1 MKNPYISFW
10 LLLTTAFAF
19 FTVLSSQDTI
29 KIAGIEL
36 AKPDIIEELT
46 KVTVAETT
54 EAEEVKTEDI
64 GIENA
69 VNTENEVVMD
79 TLPKKILIFGDS
91 MLEGLSP
98 RLAAY
103 AKHNGHSLYSVIWYS
118 STSKVWGTSTKLKEY
133 ISKFNPD
140 FIFVSLGANE
150 MFVKDIIKARDKYV
164 KTILSQIGDI
174 PYIWIGPPNWK
185 EDTGINELV
194 RMNVPEGRFF
204 LSKGMHF
211 DRSSDKVHPTRA
223 SAALWMDS
231 VINWMAK
238 NRNGE
243 IRLARPSKASG
254 KADKTITLQPV
265 K

>member
-1 MKNPYISFW
+1 
-10 LLLTTAFAF
+10 
-19 FTVLSSQDTI
+19 
-29 KIAGIEL
+29 
-36 AKPDIIEELT
+36 
-46 KVTVAETT
+46 
-54 EAEEVKTEDI
+54 
-64 GIENA
+64 
-69 VNTENEVVMD
+69 
-79 TLPKKILIFGDS
+79 
-91 MLEGLSP
+91 
-98 RLAAY
+98 
-103 AKHNGHSLYSVIWYS
+103 
-118 STSKVWGTSTKLKEY
+118 
-133 ISKFNPD
+133 
-140 FIFVSLGANE
+140 

-185 EDTGINELV
+185 DDTGINELV
-194 RMNVPEGRFF
+194 EKNVPKGRFF

>member
-1 MKNPYISFW
+1 MKNPYISLW
-10 LLLTTAFAF
+10 LLLASAFAF
-19 FTVLSSQDTI
+19 FTVLSSGDTI
-29 KIAGIEL
+29 EIGDIEL
-36 AKPDIIEELT
+36 AKPDIVEELT
-46 KVTVAETT
+46 KTAVTEPADTEKPVAD
-54 EAEEVKTEDI
+54 AKVQEVE
-64 GIENA
+64 IEN
-69 VNTENEVVMD
+69 ESVMD
-79 TLPKKILIFGDS
+79 TLPKKILLFGDS

-103 AKHNGHSLYSVIWYS
+103 AEHNGHNLYSVIWYS

-133 ISKFNPD
+133 ISKFKPD

-150 MFVKDIIKARDKYV
+150 MFVRDIIKKRDKYV
-164 KTILSQIGDI
+164 KNILSQIGDI

-204 LSKGMHF
+204 LSNGMHF
-211 DRSSDKVHPTRA
+211 DRAKDNVHPTRA

-243 IRLARPSKASG
+243 IRLAKPAKASG